1 VRLLR
6 EDIELPLEVYRVE
19 SIERGERLY
28 QGHRM
33 VRSLGVSPRTETAI
47 VPAGSFLVDVGG
59 PLGALAVMLL
69 EPRSDDSLAT
79 WNAFDEGL
87 EVGGDYPV
95 RRVAAKPEYPLLTAR
110 LEGGGSAGRTPAG
123 GSRRASSRGTGGAGF
138 VRWLDDAHFMQTKEG
153 KSWKVHAATGRAEPV
168 AEEDRSRIRAALAGL
183 PTIEDGAAGSLS
195 SRATFDANRKGA
207 FVEHDDDLY
216 YSSADGSEARRLT
229 STPGAEEMAEFSPD
243 GKFVAFVRDNDLFV
257 VDVATGTERAL
268 TTGGSDRVR
277 HGKADWVYFEEIF
290 NRRWKAFW
298 WSPDSKHIAFL
309 KIDDRM
315 VPTHHVLVDT
325 GAIRVV
331 EETAY
336 PRAGE
341 PNPHV
346 GFGIVSAAGGA
357 PRYADLSVYSPDSFL
372 ISDVGW
378 WPDSSAAYFY
388 GQDRAQT
395 WLDVLKLRPSGGV
408 PERLFRETTKA
419 WVESL
424 GPIRVLKDGTF
435 LITSERDGWK
445 HLYRYNS
452 DGSLENQVT
461 SGDWEVRAVP
471 RVDEESGWVYLTGTR
486 DNPLGSNLYRA
497 RLDGSKIERLTEGPG
512 SHATTL
518 SPDGSMFVGIWSS
531 RLTPPQAVLRKNDGS
546 KLRALD
552 DNSASDASDS
562 GDPAREIVKIKT
574 KDGFELE
581 GELLLPANLDTSG
594 ETLYP
599 VWLVTYGGPHMPTI
613 SDSWRG
619 GGGGAGLEAGLVR
632 DGYIVF
638 RVDPSSASG
647 KGARSAWRAY
657 RKLGVQECEDIK
669 EAVAWLKQRPY
680 VDGSRIGMSGHSYGG
695 YLTAFCM
702 THSDLFAAGIAGAPV
717 TDWHDYDSIYTE
729 RFMDTPQ
736 NNPEGYE
743 ASSVVKAANK
753 LHGRLLILHGGIDDN
768 VSVRNTM
775 RFVHALQQ
783 ANKDFELMIYP
794 ASRHGIFGGHYS
806 RLQQEFI
813 RRVLGGPKPR
823 ETGSETAKA
832 AASDR

>member
-1 VRLLR
+1 
-6 EDIELPLEVYRVE
+6 
-19 SIERGERLY
+19 
-28 QGHRM
+28 
-33 VRSLGVSPRTETAI
+33 
-47 VPAGSFLVDVGG
+47 
-59 PLGALAVMLL
+59 
-69 EPRSDDSLAT
+69 
-79 WNAFDEGL
+79 
-87 EVGGDYPV
+87 
-95 RRVAAKPEYPLLTAR
+95 
-110 LEGGGSAGRTPAG
+110 
-123 GSRRASSRGTGGAGF
+123 
-138 VRWLDDAHFMQTKEG
+138 
-153 KSWKVHAATGRAEPV
+153 
-168 AEEDRSRIRAALAGL
+168 
-183 PTIEDGAAGSLS
+183 
-195 SRATFDANRKGA
+195 
-207 FVEHDDDLY
+207 
-216 YSSADGSEARRLT
+216 
-229 STPGAEEMAEFSPD
+229 
-243 GKFVAFVRDNDLFV
+243 
-257 VDVATGTERAL
+257 
-268 TTGGSDRVR
+268 
-277 HGKADWVYFEEIF
+277 
-290 NRRWKAFW
+290 
-298 WSPDSKHIAFL
+298 
-309 KIDDRM
+309 
-315 VPTHHVLVDT
+315 
-325 GAIRVV
+325 
-331 EETAY
+331 
-336 PRAGE
+336 
-341 PNPHV
+341 
-346 GFGIVSAAGGA
+346 
-357 PRYADLSVYSPDSFL
+357 
-372 ISDVGW
+372 
-378 WPDSSAAYFY
+378 
-388 GQDRAQT
+388 
-395 WLDVLKLRPSGGV
+395 
-408 PERLFRETTKA
+408 
-419 WVESL
+419 
-424 GPIRVLKDGTF
+424 
-435 LITSERDGWK
+435 
-445 HLYRYNS
+445 
-452 DGSLENQVT
+452 
-461 SGDWEVRAVP
+461 
-471 RVDEESGWVYLTGTR
+471 
-486 DNPLGSNLYRA
+486 
-497 RLDGSKIERLTEGPG
+497 
-512 SHATTL
+512 
-518 SPDGSMFVGIWSS
+518 MFVGIWSS

-657 RKLGVQECEDIK
+657 RKLGVQECEDIN

-823 ETGSETAKA
+823 ETGSVTAKA